1 MEKNILWAIL
11 IITVVTSG
19 SHRSEKSDI
28 LKGFVKLVVNRLNI
42 IEVKNIN
49 PFLRWRLL
57 LIALYNIH
65 YLCIKMRV
73 TYYK

>member
-28 LKGFVKLVVNRLNI
+28 LKGFVKLVVNHLNI
-42 IEVKNIN
+42 IEVKNIKKQEV
-49 PFLRWRLL
+49 RSQ
-57 LIALYNIH
+57 
-65 YLCIKMRV
+65 K
-73 TYYK
+73 

>member
-28 LKGFVKLVVNRLNI
+28 LKKFVKLVVNHLNK
-42 IEVKNIN
+42 IEVKNIKKQEA
-49 PFLRWRLL
+49 RS
-57 LIALYNIH
+57 
-65 YLCIKMRV
+65 KKSKV
-73 TYYK
+73 KVYKCSEQERQ